1 MGMLEYIP
9 ALLGPSRN
17 LIIAIVVCLVL
28 GCLIGWMVFGWLIWP
43 VSWTDADPYDL
54 RREHK
59 EAYVAMVADSY
70 SINNDRQ
77 LAEERMGGFEEEEAR
92 EIMLAVIQG
101 YEEAGDAPGALQ
113 GAQNVRDLAGVL
125 GISLEGEVPAPEP
138 TPQPPSEGIVGRI
151 LSTGRSVL
159 PVCGV
164 FIIVLLIVAL
174 IAIIVYRLIMRRPA
188 EVPAEEMVREELV
201 RWEAIGEE
209 TLGHFVTTYHFGDD
223 GYDTSFNVETPDP
236 EGEFYGACGVGF
248 SETMGEGSPDRIVA
262 FEIWIFD
269 KTDLD
274 NVETVTK
281 VLMSEYAYHNEILR
295 VKMKDR
301 GEPVLAEK
309 GKTIVVDAVGMK
321 LNAEIVDM
329 AYGTDPNMPPNSY
342 FETLTTELVPV
353 LKASQM

>member
-1 MGMLEYIP
+1 MGMLQDVPE
-9 ALLGPSRN
+9 LLGPNRN
-17 LIIAIVVCLVL
+17 LIIAAVVCLVV

-59 EAYVAMVADSY
+59 EAYVSMVADSY
-70 SINNDRQ
+70 TVNHDRQ
-77 LAEERMGGFEEEEAR
+77 LAQDRMAGFGEKETK
-92 EIMLAVIQG
+92 EIMLALIDRYEQQG
-101 YEEAGDAPGALQ
+101 EAPGALQ

-125 GISLEGEVPAPEP
+125 GISLEGEVPVPEP
-138 TPQPPSEGIVGRI
+138 TPEPPSGGMVDTIVSTIGSILPTCGI
-151 LSTGRSVL
+151 LL
-159 PVCGV
+159 
-164 FIIVLLIVAL
+164 IVLLIVAL

-188 EVPAEEMVREELV
+188 EVPAEEVSREELV

-236 EGEFYGACGVGF
+236 QGEFYGACGVGF

-274 NVETVTK
+274 NVQTVTK

-295 VKMKDR
+295 AKMKDR
-301 GEPVLAEK
+301 GEAVLA
-309 GKTIVVDAVGMK
+309 
-321 LNAEIVDM
+321 
-329 AYGTDPNMPPNSY
+329 
-342 FETLTTELVPV
+342 
-353 LKASQM
+353 